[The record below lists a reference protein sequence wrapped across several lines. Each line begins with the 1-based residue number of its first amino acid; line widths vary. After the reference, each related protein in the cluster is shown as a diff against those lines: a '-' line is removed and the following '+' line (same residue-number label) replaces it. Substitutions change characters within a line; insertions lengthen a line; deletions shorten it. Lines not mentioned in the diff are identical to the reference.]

1 MESPDLDS
9 TCPTCGN
16 IYIAPPTLEV
26 QAIDDGAIPEN
37 ETTLAIA
44 KAAQVQAEVSRLQAE
59 TILLLLQPKRNVV
72 THHGQP
78 RVDPVT
84 TALSIPRDVPAGML
98 ISETAGS
105 ISVAEWEA
113 LGEAR
118 LRELDTALQRIVA
131 TALVVDIPWESVGVI
146 IHTELAAV
154 GLVFNN
160 MSNNNDFNAIA
171 EWQVAENTTLSNLVR
186 VRAAADSARL
196 TFINHRWMGEMLRIV
211 VRLIELRG
219 L

>member
-1 MESPDLDS
+1 MESPDAHS
-9 TCPTCGN
+9 PCPTCGN
-16 IYIAPPTLEV
+16 SNTALPTPEV
-26 QAIDDGAIPEN
+26 EAIDDGAIPEN

-78 RVDPVT
+78 RIDPT
-84 TALSIPRDVPAGML
+84 TPALSIPRDVPAGML

-118 LRELDTALQRIVA
+118 LRELDTALEKIVA
-131 TALVVDIPWESVGVI
+131 TAMIVNIPWESVGVF

-154 GLVFNN
+154 GFVFNGLG
-160 MSNNNDFNAIA
+160 NNNDFDAIA
-171 EWQVAENTTLSNLVR
+171 EWQVAQNATLSNLVR

-196 TFINHRWMGEMLRIV
+196 TLINHQWMGDMLRIA